1 MRFALPPLCA
11 LLLSLPAV
19 AQTHVAPTDPLAP
32 DDERKSFKL
41 PPGFEAQLVAAEP
54 DIGKPIQIAFDAKGR
69 LWATTSRHYP
79 FPAAEGQASDKL
91 YVLSDF
97 GPDGKAEKVTAFD
110 DQLNIPIGI
119 LPLPDCKSCLVSQ
132 VGSILK
138 LTDTDGDGKADTRE
152 TLLTGFGTE
161 DTHGMTNSFVLL
173 PDGWVYA
180 THGFKN
186 TSVVKAKDG
195 SEITMN
201 SGNTYRFRPDGSR
214 VEHWTF
220 GQVNPFGMCVD
231 PHFNLYTAD
240 CHSKPITQLIRGAHY
255 QSFGKPHDGLGF
267 APHVTGHDH
276 KSTALCGLA
285 WYDADHFPKEWQH
298 CLFLGD
304 VTGNR
309 VNADR
314 VEWKGSTPV
323 GKELPDFLVSSDPWF
338 RPTDVK
344 LGPDG
349 ALYVADFYNKIIGHY
364 EVPLK
369 HPGRDKDRGRI
380 WRVVWKGVDGKAK
393 PPEMPQ
399 DLTTAP
405 IRNVYQQVDS
415 PNITVRLLAIDQLIQ
430 RRDEEMKELEKPEG
444 LAPLKPFSEVG
455 GAYNGWSGFRA
466 SADPIEGFTATL
478 RSRKQD
484 HTSLSLV
491 HMLRGCA
498 AIPTW
503 DHKKYNLRAEVLEC
517 LHDKSPHVTRAA
529 VEALIAHPH
538 PDNVA
543 PLVALIQ
550 KCPAEDT
557 HLRHAARVA
566 LRNAL
571 RDGNGWAVAEKL
583 AKNPADAAVLTDVAL
598 GAAGKESA
606 AFLAARFREID
617 PTHQVRV
624 AEFIG
629 RHGERSDRE
638 RVLSPTVGAYPDR
651 VLIEVQYCQ
660 ALLRGMQTAG
670 AKMTGGELDDALG
683 LIRAAFGHK
692 DPAPQTAAVGLLKL
706 LIQIVPEKD
715 YGPYRLGE
723 TFAGLGRW
731 AADPARPADARLD
744 AVEVL
749 LKLNPPAARPALR
762 AVVLDPNAP
771 LPARERAAGML
782 TASPTAVDEIVIK
795 DALKAA
801 PYRLAVS
808 LASGLAGTRFG
819 ADLLLGAVKAGQAS
833 PRLLQEKA
841 VLERLRA
848 SKTKALPNRL
858 AELTR
863 GLPPAEKRID
873 DLIRTRA
880 AGFGQAKADVELGKK
895 AFTQHCAN
903 CHQVGGEGQ
912 KVGPQLD
919 GIGNRGVERLLE
931 DILDP
936 NRNVDAAFRATVLNL
951 ADGRTLT
958 GLLVRE
964 EGQVLVLTDAAG
976 KEVRVPQ
983 ADVEKRT
990 TSTLSP
996 MPANFDTVV
1005 PEADFRHL
1013 LAYLLEQRAK
1023 DAPK

>member
-1 MRFALPPLCA
+1 MRLALPILLA
-11 LLLSLPAV
+11 LAAPAV
-19 AQTHVAPTDPLAP
+19 AQTHVAPTDALAP
-32 DDERKSFKL
+32 ADEQKTFQL

-79 FPAAEGQASDKL
+79 FPAEGEASDKL

-97 GPDGKAEKVTAFD
+97 GPDGKAKKVTVFD
-110 DQLNIPIGI
+110 DKLNIPVGV
-119 LPLPDCKSCLVSQ
+119 LPLPDGKSCLVSQ

-138 LTDTDGDGKADTRE
+138 LTDTDGDGKADKRE

-214 VEHWTF
+214 IEHWTY

-231 PHFNLYTAD
+231 PYFNLYTAD
-240 CHSKPITQLIRGAHY
+240 CHSKPITQLIRGATY
-255 QSFGKPHDGLGF
+255 NSFFKPHDGLGF
-267 APHVTGHDH
+267 APHVTRHDH

-285 WYDADHFPKEWQH
+285 WYDADHFPKEWRG
-298 CLFLGD
+298 CLFLGN

-309 VNADR
+309 INADR
-314 VEWKGSTPV
+314 IEWKGSTPV

-369 HPGRDKDRGRI
+369 HPGRDKDRGRL
-380 WRVVWKGVDGKAK
+380 WRIVWKGQDGKAK
-393 PPEMPQ
+393 PPEMP
-399 DLTTAP
+399 DLTTADEDE
-405 IRNVYQQVDS
+405 RAQFLSS
-415 PNITVRLLAIDQLIQ
+415 PNITTRLLATNDWIHRLKHGETVSALVILKDPPPDRQAV
-430 RRDEEMKELEKPEG
+430 RFVHGGWVAVGAGK
-444 LAPLKPFSEVG
+444 LKPGELPALLDKGLKDWAGKIGPGFL
-455 GAYNGWSGFRA
+455 YTHLFRA
-466 SADPIEGFTATL
+466 AGSAESLTPEL
-478 RSRKQD
+478 RKLAFRILGD
-484 HTSLSLV
+484 ADRH
-491 HMLRGCA
+491 A
-498 AIPTW
+498 A
-503 DHKKYNLRAEVLEC
+503 
-517 LHDKSPHVTRAA
+517 RAA
-529 VEALIAHPH
+529 AEALIAHPH
-538 PDNVA
+538 PDNIK
-543 PLVALIQ
+543 PLIELLQI
-550 KCPAEDT
+550 CPTEDT

-571 RDGNGWAVAEKL
+571 RDGNGWAEAEKA
-583 AKNPADAAVLTDVAL
+583 AKSPADAAVLADVAL
-598 GAAGKESA
+598 GAAGKEAA
-606 AFLAARFREID
+606 AFLAARFRQVD
-617 PTHQVRV
+617 PARQVQV

-629 RHGERSDRE
+629 RHGERPDRE
-638 RVLSPTVGAYPDR
+638 RVLHPSVGAYPDR
-651 VLIEVQYCQ
+651 VLGEARYCQ
-660 ALLRGMQTAG
+660 ALLRGMQAAG
-670 AKMTGGELDDALG
+670 VKMSGVELDDALG
-683 LIRAAFGHK
+683 LIRAAFAHK
-692 DPAPQTAAVGLLKL
+692 DAAPQTAAVGLLKL

-715 YGPYRLGE
+715 YEPYRLGE

-731 AADPARPADARLD
+731 AANPDRPADVRLD

-762 AVVLDPNAP
+762 AVVLDPRAP
-771 LPARERAAGML
+771 LPARERAVGLL
-782 TASPTAVDEIVIK
+782 TAAPTAVDEIVIK
-795 DALKAA
+795 DAFKDA
-801 PYRLAVS
+801 PYRLAVT
-808 LASGLAGTRFG
+808 LATGLAGTSFG
-819 ADLLLGAVKAGQAS
+819 ADLLFASVKAGTA
-833 PRLLQEKA
+833 PARLLQEKA
-841 VLERLRA
+841 VVERLRA
-848 SKTKALPNRL
+848 TKVRDLNARL

-863 GLPPAEKRID
+863 GFPPAEKRID
-873 DLIRTRA
+873 DLIRARA
-880 AGFGQAKADVELGKK
+880 AGFGKTKPDLELGKK
-895 AFTQHCAN
+895 AFTQHCAA

-912 KVGPQLD
+912 KIGPQLD
-919 GIGNRGVERLLE
+919 GIGNRGAERLLE
-931 DILDP
+931 DVLDP

-964 EGQVLVLTDAAG
+964 EGQVLVLADAAG

-990 TSTLSP
+990 LSPLSP
-996 MPANFDTVV
+996 MPANFDTAV

-1023 DAPK
+1023 DKPK